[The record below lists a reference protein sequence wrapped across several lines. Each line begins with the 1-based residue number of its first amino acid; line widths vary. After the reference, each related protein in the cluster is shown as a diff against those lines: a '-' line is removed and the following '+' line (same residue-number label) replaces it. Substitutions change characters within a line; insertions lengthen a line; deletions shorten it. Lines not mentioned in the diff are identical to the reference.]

1 MAQRK
6 QSKVAIDWKLEDLI
20 PYELY
25 KTGTVRW
32 AQNHKTPG
40 QLTLS
45 VQLPIT
51 DESKSADET
60 GHTKYFVA
68 NHRLGIY
75 TCIGADNKHHAS
87 NKATKLFGPNGWS
100 FLRNEF
106 QTSPSLDGFEGKPY
120 KEFKE
125 LIKTLQN

>member
-1 MAQRK
+1 MAK
-6 QSKVAIDWKLEDLI
+6 KKTAINWQIEDLI

-32 AQNHKTPG
+32 AQTHKTPG
-40 QLTLS
+40 HLTLS
-45 VQLPIT
+45 VQLPVR
-51 DESKSADET
+51 DKAKET
-60 GHTKYFVA
+60 IPTMGHTKFYIA

-75 TCIGADNKHHAS
+75 TCIGADNVHHAS

-100 FLRNEF
+100 FLRNEY
-106 QTSPSLDGFEGKPY
+106 QVAPSLNGFEAKPY

-125 LIKTLQN
+125 LIATIPI